1 MFFNHSW
8 LMFHHS
14 KISFFECCS
23 DAGIEN
29 AYIMSPVAVLSSLI
43 VCFCESKENIHIFI
57 I

>member
-29 AYIMSPVAVLSSLI
+29 AHIMSPVAVLSSLI